1 MFILD
6 GICKMTRIYFGWGH
20 YSLPREGSERPRRF
34 VSSSKAV
41 RQIRQGPR
49 SARLQEG
56 FSLLMEQLN
65 NCYYLQWAKWRSILR
80 TIRKGKVGHQAG
92 KKAFRQH
99 QTERMWMSFKCKQFT
114 HSTSL
119 NNNTRGACNVPGA
132 WHTLLSLIP

>member
-1 MFILD
+1 MSFENLILGRILSQHPSQWIFALISLGFILD
-6 GICKMTRIYFGWGH
+6 GVCKRTRIYFGWGH
-20 YSLPREGSERPRRF
+20 YSLPRGGSERPRRF

-49 SARLQEG
+49 SARLQED

-65 NCYYLQWAKWRSILR
+65 NCYYLQWAKWRGILR

-99 QTERMWMSFKCKQFT
+99 Q
-114 HSTSL
+114 
-119 NNNTRGACNVPGA
+119 N
-132 WHTLLSLIP
+132 